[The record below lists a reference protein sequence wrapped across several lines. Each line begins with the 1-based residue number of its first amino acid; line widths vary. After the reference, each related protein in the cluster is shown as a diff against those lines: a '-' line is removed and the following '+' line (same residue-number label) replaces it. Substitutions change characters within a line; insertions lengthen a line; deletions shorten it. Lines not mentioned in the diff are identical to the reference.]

1 MPRETLI
8 SNGRLAIG
16 FDNQSRIRDLYYP
29 QVGLE
34 NHIGGHIFR
43 NGIWADGSFSWIDSA
58 WDIKMEY
65 MPETLVSRTKATH
78 HGLGIYLETNEAV
91 HSSLDAYLKKMT
103 ISNLMDQRR
112 KIRLFFSHDF
122 HIYGDAFGDT
132 VMYDSALNSL
142 IHYKRKRYFL
152 IGGITSQGR
161 GIYQFA
167 TGTKEVPGISGTW
180 MDAEDG
186 VLGNFPISQGSVDST
201 VSFEIDLPPKSDEAL
216 YYWIACGQRI
226 EDVQKLDSRIKR
238 IGVDQLLWE
247 TENYWAAW
255 VNKKDLALGILPK
268 EVIKTF
274 KESLLV
280 MRAGMDNGG
289 GIIASCDSDN
299 LQFNRDTYAYI
310 WMRDGSA
317 IANALDLAGFQ
328 DVTRKFFRFCND
340 AITDEGYFHHKY
352 APDGSVGSSWLAS
365 IGPNGR
371 VQLPIQED
379 ETAMVLYSL
388 WRHFKKYRDIEF
400 IKGVYDRLVVKP
412 SEFLLDYID
421 PNTGLP
427 RPSFD
432 PWEEKVGT
440 FTWTTSTVYAALI
453 AAAGFSKIFFDR
465 DRQEILSRAA
475 EDIKGAM
482 LTHLYDKD
490 KRRFAKAIY
499 EDGSRDMTVDSSI
512 SASFLFRVF
521 GAADETVVG
530 TMNTIAKMLW
540 VKTDIGGMARY
551 ENDGYFRAS
560 KEVPGNPW
568 FICTLWLARWHIAR
582 ASNFD
587 QLQKGLDL
595 LRWAVLRSQPSGL
608 MAEQIHPYTGAP
620 LSVSPLSWS
629 HAEFVTAVYE
639 YLDKYMEMTSAAN
652 NMGLGGWGG

>member
-34 NHIGGHIFR
+34 NHAGGHIFR

-78 HGLGIYLETNEAV
+78 KGLGIYLETNEGV
-91 HSSLDAYLKKMT
+91 HSTLDAYLKKLM
-103 ISNLMDQRR
+103 ISNLRDQKR

-167 TGTKEVPGISGTW
+167 TGTKEIPGISGTW
-180 MDAEDG
+180 VDAEDG

-201 VSFEIDLPPKSDEAL
+201 ISFEIDLRPLSDEVL
-216 YYWIACGQRI
+216 YYWIACGQRM
-226 EDVQKLDSRIKR
+226 EDLQKMDSRIKR
-238 IGVDQLLWE
+238 TGVDQLLWE

-255 VNKKDLALGILPK
+255 VSKKDMALSILPK
-268 EVIKTF
+268 EIARMF
-274 KESLLV
+274 KGSLLV

-317 IANALDLAGFQ
+317 IASALDLAGFQ

-340 AITDEGYFHHKY
+340 TITDKGYFHHKY

-365 IGPNGR
+365 IGQNGR
-371 VQLPIQED
+371 MQLPIQED

-421 PNTGLP
+421 PRTGLP

-465 DRQEILSRAA
+465 DRQEILTKAA

-482 LTHLYDKD
+482 LAHLYDKE

-499 EDGSRDMTVDSSI
+499 EDGSRDMTIDSSI
-512 SASFLFRVF
+512 SAAFLFRVF
-521 GAADETVVG
+521 DAADESVVG
-530 TMNTIAKMLW
+530 TMNAVAERLW
-540 VKTDIGGMARY
+540 VRTDVGGMARY
-551 ENDGYFRAS
+551 ENDEYFRAS

-568 FICTLWLARWHIAR
+568 FISTLWLARWHIAR
-582 ASNFD
+582 AASID

-595 LRWAVLRSQPSGL
+595 LRWVVLHSQPSGL
-608 MAEQIHPYTGAP
+608 LAEQIHPYTGAP
-620 LSVSPLSWS
+620 MSVSPLSWS

-639 YLDKYMEMTSAAN
+639 YLDKYREITSAAN
-652 NMGLGGWGG
+652 NRA